1 MGKKGMCIQLR
12 KSWVKFFSQAI
23 QGLVY
28 YFMESAPA
36 HEILPGLWLG
46 NKAASQDTQ
55 WLRSHQI
62 GAIFNCTK
70 DIPFVQGI
78 VPHMYRIPVDDNL
91 QPDEIRNLGG
101 WAWEICVKLNRERS
115 QGQRILVH
123 CFAGMQRSAAVV
135 AMLLLANYRCT
146 TDEAI
151 AFIKSRR
158 PVAFLGFANF
168 HPAIKH
174 FETALQKM
182 ISETEDGYRKFPRIP
197 LPTDQVTNT

>member
-1 MGKKGMCIQLR
+1 MCGRLR
-12 KSWVKFFSQAI
+12 QRLVKFFSEMVQE
-23 QGLVY
+23 LVT

-46 NKAASQDTQ
+46 NKGASQDTQ
-55 WLRSHQI
+55 WLRANQI

-70 DIPFVQGI
+70 DIPFKQGV

-101 WAWEICVKLNRERS
+101 WAWEICLKLNRERT
-115 QGQRILVH
+115 QGNRILVH

-135 AMLLLANYRCT
+135 AMLLVANYRCS

-158 PVAFLGFANF
+158 PVAFLGHANF
-168 HPAIKH
+168 YPAIKH

-182 ISETEDGYRKFPRIP
+182 ISESEHGFRNFPRIP
-197 LPTDQVTNT
+197 LPTDRLTNT

>member
-1 MGKKGMCIQLR
+1 MCGRLR
-12 KSWVKFFSQAI
+12 QRLVKFFSEMVQE
-23 QGLVY
+23 LVT

-46 NKAASQDTQ
+46 NKGASQDTQ
-55 WLRSHQI
+55 WLRANQI

-70 DIPFVQGI
+70 DIPFKQGV

-101 WAWEICVKLNRERS
+101 WAWEICLKLNRERT
-115 QGQRILVH
+115 QGNRILVH

-135 AMLLLANYRCT
+135 AMLLVANYRCS

-158 PVAFLGFANF
+158 PVAFLGHANF
-168 HPAIKH
+168 YPAIKH

-182 ISETEDGYRKFPRIP
+182 ISESEHGFRNFQRIP
-197 LPTDQVTNT
+197 LPTDRLTNT

>member
-1 MGKKGMCIQLR
+1 MCRRLR
-12 KSWVKFFSQAI
+12 QRLVKFFSEMVQE
-23 QGLVY
+23 LVT

-46 NKAASQDTQ
+46 NKGASQDTQ
-55 WLRSHQI
+55 WLRANQI
-62 GAIFNCTK
+62 GAVFNCTK
-70 DIPFVQGI
+70 DIPFKQGV

-91 QPDEIRNLGG
+91 EPDEIRNLGG
-101 WAWEICVKLNRERS
+101 WAWEICLKLNRERT
-115 QGQRILVH
+115 QGNRILVH

-135 AMLLLANYRCT
+135 AMLLVANYRCS

-158 PVAFLGFANF
+158 PVAFLGHANF
-168 HPAIKH
+168 YPAIKH

-182 ISETEDGYRKFPRIP
+182 ISESEHGFRNFPRIP
-197 LPTDQVTNT
+197 LPTDRLTNT

>member
-1 MGKKGMCIQLR
+1 MCGTMRQRL
-12 KSWVKFFSQAI
+12 VKFFSKAI
-23 QGLVY
+23 QNLVLY
-28 YFMESAPA
+28 LMESAPA

-46 NKAASQDTQ
+46 NKGASQDVQ
-55 WLRSHQI
+55 WLRANQI

-70 DIPFVQGI
+70 DLPFVQGV

-101 WAWEICVKLNRERS
+101 WAWEICLKVNRERT
-115 QGQRILVH
+115 QGNRILVH

-135 AMLLLANYRCT
+135 AMVLIANYRCS

-158 PVAFLGFANF
+158 PVAFFGHVNF
-168 HPAIKH
+168 YPAIKQ
-174 FETALQKM
+174 FETSIQKM
-182 ISETEDGYRKFPRIP
+182 ISESEHGFRNFPRIP
-197 LPTDQVTNT
+197 LPTDRLSNT

>member
-1 MGKKGMCIQLR
+1 MGMRQRL
-12 KSWVKFFSQAI
+12 VKFFSGMI
-23 QGLVY
+23 QSFFTH
-28 YFMESAPA
+28 FMESAPA

-46 NKAASQDTQ
+46 NKGASQDVQ
-55 WLRSHQI
+55 WLRANQI

-70 DIPFVQGI
+70 DLPFVQGV

-101 WAWEICVKLNRERS
+101 WAWEICLKINRERT
-115 QGQRILVH
+115 QGNRVLVH

-135 AMLLLANYRCT
+135 AMVLLANYRCT

-158 PVAFLGFANF
+158 PVAFFGHANF
-168 HPAIKH
+168 YPAIKH

-182 ISETEDGYRKFPRIP
+182 ISESENGFRNFPRIP
-197 LPTDQVTNT
+197 LPTDRLSNT